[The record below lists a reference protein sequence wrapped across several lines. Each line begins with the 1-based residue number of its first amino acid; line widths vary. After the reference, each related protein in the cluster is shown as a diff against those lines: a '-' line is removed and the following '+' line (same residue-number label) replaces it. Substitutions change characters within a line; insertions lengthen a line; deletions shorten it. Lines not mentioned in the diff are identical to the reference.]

1 MNLPPVNRT
10 ASLAA
15 ACHYFF
21 SEPRDATPSLAG
33 PVVTESMEVLTHAR
47 ALARAVR
54 RIARRPLLHLA
65 CAALAATAMTPAPA
79 LARLLPRPAELSAP
93 APRDMREFADGASYA
108 LCFTPDGA
116 SCQALLVEAIQR
128 TRRSL
133 LVQAYSFTN
142 KTIARALLDARKR
155 GVEVRVIVD
164 KSQIS
169 ERYTSATFLH
179 NQGIEVL
186 VDKRPAIA
194 HNKVMIFDHEAV
206 FTGSFNFT
214 KSAEERNTENG
225 ILIRGDAQ
233 LVKRYVDNWYTRE
246 RLSLPY

>member
-1 MNLPPVNRT
+1 M
-10 ASLAA
+10 
-15 ACHYFF
+15 
-21 SEPRDATPSLAG
+21 
-33 PVVTESMEVLTHAR
+33 AR
-47 ALARAVR
+47 AAR
-54 RIARRPLLHLA
+54 RITAAHPLLVLFSA
-65 CAALAATAMTPAPA
+65 VIAASTLTPPPA
-79 LARLLPRPAELSAP
+79 HARLLPRQAELNAP
-93 APRDMREFADGASYA
+93 PPGDMREFADGASYA

-116 SCQALLVEAIQR
+116 SCQTLLVEAIER

-142 KTIARALLDARKR
+142 KAIAKALLDARKR
-155 GVEVRVIVD
+155 GVDVRVIVD

-233 LVKRYVDNWYTRE
+233 LVKRYVDNWYTRQ